1 LLVPL
6 ICYKIKNIMLHHLR
20 ELRVT
25 IRLPLLF
32 ILGRV
37 SCNFANAAHCYL
49 LDFVNFALYHFQPI
63 STRHSF
69 HLMSKYVNTKNVS
82 QNYSVLFWRS
92 LVAKLTHV
100 HFMYIFAY
108 KTCIFVIC
116 IPEFQKDFFPCLT
129 LGQTESEVLS
139 DL

>member
-1 LLVPL
+1 MNALCWLAG
-6 ICYKIKNIMLHHLR
+6 KIKNIMLHHLR

-100 HFMYIFAY
+100 HFIA
-108 KTCIFVIC
+108 KW
-116 IPEFQKDFFPCLT
+116 QLT
-129 LGQTESEVLS
+129 LPSMKRRGSRIVTLNSRRWCNMIFLI
-139 DL
+139 L